1 MGSNLAQRVQNNNL
15 AQQNGGA
22 GGEVSIEAKIRSME
36 TQFQLAMPKGVEAAQ
51 LVRDAITVVRQNP
64 KLAQCEPTSLLGSLM
79 TCAQLGLRPG
89 IGALGHAYILPF
101 WSGKNRRFEAQF
113 ILGYQGMVELAQRSG
128 KIASISARIVYAN
141 DTFDVD
147 YGLEEKLIH
156 KPVLFGAKGDSI
168 GYYAVVKFTTG
179 GHTFIFA
186 NKSEIEEHRDKF
198 ATAKTKEGRIFGP
211 WVDHF
216 DAMAQKTVLRELFK
230 FMPKSTEIQNAIVAD
245 ETIRLDYSP
254 TADLAQVSEHVD
266 TSEPQPDSLAG
277 EVLNEATGELSDVD
291 REWGITDPEAEVA

>member
-1 MGSNLAQRVQNNNL
+1 MGSNLAQRVQNNNA
-15 AQQNGGA
+15 AQQA
-22 GGEVSIEAKIRSME
+22 GGNNSIEGQIRSME
-36 TQFQLAMPKGVEAAQ
+36 AQFQLAMPKGVEAAQ

-64 KLAQCEPTSLLGSLM
+64 KLSQCEPTSLLGSLM

-128 KIASISARIVYAN
+128 KISSISARIVYKN

-156 KPVLFGAKGDSI
+156 KPVLFGAKGESI

-198 ATAKTKEGRIFGP
+198 ATAKTKEGKIFGP

-245 ETIRLDYSP
+245 ESIRLDYSP
-254 TADLAQVSEHVD
+254 TADLTQVSERVD

-277 EVLNEATGELSDVD
+277 EVVDESTGELSDVD
-291 REWGITDPEAEVA
+291 REWGIQDPEGQVA